1 MSSRLSFAFVLTVL
15 GLVQPTTA
23 SDLVYRD
30 GQAVASQSGNQLV
43 LVTHESEITGTAQ
56 QGQTPLASK
65 FFRQNQQPAAAPTA
79 VAVPTD
85 QTRLLQPTR
94 IAAGKQAA
102 APATQPS
109 NFKERLRQLSSG
121 EFIKKAVPTASR
133 TAIAAPPT
141 VAASAAYTT
150 DTAKATV
157 PAVDNL
163 VYLDEPT
170 TNNKKSNS
178 NVLLTQVHSK
188 ELEQAFSAVPDPAK
202 FEARAVY
209 KDESPVPLPTPE
221 SEKIVFRPAVIDV
234 SRNGQAV
241 LRPNVL
247 VSQPTPPQ
255 VPEGMNIEELP
266 AEPEAIVPE
275 EWSASIVDGSYTD
288 YMATAEPRLGP
299 LQALCGRVCARL
311 RGPCGCEKGLGT
323 ERVMQAISFVDTTQ
337 PMNNFRMRFD
347 AAYDY
352 QSPDRAEYFWAQ
364 IGGRG
369 PVPNPNVPGA
379 NPAPSVDYQDIRTYM
394 EIGGDK
400 FSVGTDVPIRLVDP
414 DLGYA
419 NTSGLSDINIT
430 TKLVF
435 LDGHHWQITNLFRTY
450 IPSGDA
456 NRGLGTGHASIEPG
470 FAMRYKYSDYT
481 YFHGD
486 LKYWVPLGGDQEFEG
501 EVLNYGFAMSHV
513 WRETDCFAV
522 MPTIEF
528 KGYAFLDGLQ
538 TESIVTIPQ
547 VVDVDPEGIL
557 IIHPGIRWAWDHGT
571 DCGLREIGVFGG
583 FAATSDSLYQEMLRL
598 EFRWSW

>member
-15 GLVQPTTA
+15 GLVQPTMA
-23 SDLVYRD
+23 SDLVYHD

-43 LVTHESEITGTAQ
+43 LVTHESEVSANLSQGSLANKFSHPNQQAPSGPTAQ
-56 QGQTPLASK
+56 
-65 FFRQNQQPAAAPTA
+65 
-79 VAVPTD
+79 AVPGD

-94 IAAGKQAA
+94 IAAGKQVA
-102 APATQPS
+102 APTAAQPGS
-109 NFKERLRQLSSG
+109 FKDRLRQLSSG
-121 EFIKKAVPTASR
+121 KFLKHETPIIT
-133 TAIAAPPT
+133 APPT
-141 VAASAAYTT
+141 VASSAAYTT
-150 DTAKATV
+150 EETKSATSTIGK
-157 PAVDNL
+157 L
-163 VYLDEPT
+163 VYHEDVT
-170 TNNKKSNS
+170 ASGKKSKPE
-178 NVLLTQVHSK
+178 VMLTQVYS
-188 ELEQAFSAVPDPAK
+188 EQLAQAFSAAPDPAK
-202 FEARAVY
+202 FEATAEY
-209 KDESPVPLPTPE
+209 KDETPVPLPTPE
-221 SEKIVFRPAVIDV
+221 AEKIIFRPAVIDV

-255 VPEGMNIEELP
+255 IPEGANIEELP
-266 AEPEAIVPE
+266 GESEAIVPE

-299 LQALCGRVCARL
+299 LQEFCGRVCARL
-311 RGPCGCEKGLGT
+311 NGPCGCEKGLGT
-323 ERVMQAISFVDTTQ
+323 ERVMHAISFVDTTQ

-352 QSPDRAEYFWAQ
+352 QSPDRSEYFWAK

-435 LDGHHWQITNLFRTY
+435 LDGHNWQITNLFRTH

-501 EVLNYGFAMSHV
+501 EVLNYGFAISHV

-522 MPTIEF
+522 MPTIEL

-538 TESIVTIPQ
+538 TESIPTIPQ

-557 IIHPGIRWAWDHGT
+557 IVHPGIRWAWDHGT
-571 DCGLREIGVFGG
+571 DCGLREVGIFGG
-583 FAATSDSLYQEMLRL
+583 FAATSDSLYQELLRL

>member
-15 GLVQPTTA
+15 GLVQPAAA

-30 GQAVASQSGNQLV
+30 GQAATSQNGNQLI
-43 LVTHESEITGTAQ
+43 LVAHESEITGNA
-56 QGQTPLASK
+56 QGQAPLASK
-65 FFRQNQQPAAAPTA
+65 FFRPNQPTA

-94 IAAGKQAA
+94 IAAGKQAE
-102 APATQPS
+102 APSASQPGS
-109 NFKERLRQLSSG
+109 FKERLRQLSSG
-121 EFIKKAVPTASR
+121 EFIKKATPTA
-133 TAIAAPPT
+133 TQAAIAAPPT
-141 VAASAAYTT
+141 VASSAAYTT
-150 DTAKATV
+150 DVANTTV

-163 VYLDEPT
+163 LYLNDT
-170 TNNKKSNS
+170 AASKKKSKPE
-178 NVLLTQVHSK
+178 VLLTQVYSE
-188 ELEQAFSAVPDPAK
+188 ELEQAFSAVPDPAE
-202 FEARAVY
+202 FEATATY
-209 KDESPVPLPTPE
+209 KDAAPVPLPTPE
-221 SEKIVFRPAVIDV
+221 TEKIVFRPAVIDV

-255 VPEGMNIEELP
+255 IPEGANIEELP
-266 AEPEAIVPE
+266 GEPEAIVPE
-275 EWSASIVDGSYTD
+275 EWSASIIDGSYTD

-299 LQALCGRVCARL
+299 LQALYGRACARL
-311 RGPCGCEKGLGT
+311 QGPCGCEKALGT
-323 ERVMQAISFVDTTQ
+323 ERVMHAISFVDTTQ

-347 AAYDY
+347 AAYDWV
-352 QSPDRAEYFWAQ
+352 SPDRAEYFWAQ

-369 PVPNPNVPGA
+369 PATVPPS
-379 NPAPSVDYQDIRTYM
+379 PAPNVDYQDIRTYM

-400 FSVGTDVPIRLVDP
+400 FSVGTDVPIRIVDP
-414 DLGYA
+414 DGGYA

-430 TKLVF
+430 TKLLF
-435 LDGHHWQITNLFRTY
+435 LDGHQWQITNLFRTH

-481 YFHGD
+481 YFHAD
-486 LKYWVPLGGDQEFEG
+486 LKYWVPLGGDPNFEG

-538 TESIVTIPQ
+538 TESITTIPQ

-557 IIHPGIRWAWDHGT
+557 IVHPGIRWAWDHGT
-571 DCGLREIGVFGG
+571 DCGLREVGIFGG
-583 FAATSDSLYQEMLRL
+583 FAATSDSLYQELLRL